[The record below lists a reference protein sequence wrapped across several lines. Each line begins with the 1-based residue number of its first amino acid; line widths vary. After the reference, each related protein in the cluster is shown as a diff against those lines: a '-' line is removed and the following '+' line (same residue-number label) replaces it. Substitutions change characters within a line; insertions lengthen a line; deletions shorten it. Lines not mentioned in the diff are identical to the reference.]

1 MSYRGIASSFPFKWK
16 LSTSSNEYKKCII
29 MRYPEDDE
37 EHKFSWWFDISANKK
52 WIEVIE
58 EVIESRN
65 PDKSRIRW
73 MFLLANK
80 FWRIIWVLKLEHK
93 ANESITNFI
102 FGQKNEKLKRD
113 LLLDDYIN
121 HNSRLY
127 LELLQ
132 IDLETIFHYSM
143 GNLFK
148 RIAQMICRFQ
158 F

>member
-1 MSYRGIASSFPFKWK
+1 M
-16 LSTSSNEYKKCII
+16 
-29 MRYPEDDE
+29 
-37 EHKFSWWFDISANKK
+37 
-52 WIEVIE
+52 
-58 EVIESRN
+58 
-65 PDKSRIRW
+65 
-73 MFLLANK
+73 
-80 FWRIIWVLKLEHK
+80 KLEHK

-132 IDLETIFHYSM
+132 IDLETIFHFSM